1 MVVRFSENLCRNLPS
16 QWNKKTINRCFWKI
30 LANFFW
36 EGKILANLTCG
47 PELSTLDSAISQKKK
62 KKKNSHISFLIF
74 WTSRSFESLRY
85 ENKIHLLDI
94 FARRFVDII
103 FRGLRNNWKILST
116 MKKKTRV
123 TFLRK
128 CPFVRQVQN
137 FDQNAMLAFL
147 HRNL

>member
-1 MVVRFSENLCRNLPS
+1 MLG
-16 QWNKKTINRCFWKI
+16 FWKI
-30 LANFFW
+30 FAKTYPANEIKRQNQKMLLENPGKLFFRRKNL
-36 EGKILANLTCG
+36 GK
-47 PELSTLDSAISQKKK
+47 LDLRSWIINFRHCNISKKK
-62 KKKNSHISFLIF
+62 KKKSHISFLIF

-94 FARRFVDII
+94 FARRLVDII
-103 FRGLRNNWKILST
+103 FRGLINNWKILSI
-116 MKKKTRV
+116 MKKRTRV